1 MVFLHWGGT
10 GNSLQWLH
18 NERSCISNHLC
29 LNCLFRRR
37 SKKTSKL
44 CITGLDEG
52 NSLVTGEFPSQW
64 PVMQKMFPFDDI
76 IMWNPSSSWTRISVS
91 CLVNH
96 MAADDL
102 AGGQGSSSHGIG
114 WVSLDYSGFNTR
126 ALSQHKDHLSWNG
139 YFNYKDKMVMRPSY
153 LYKGNPI
160 LVRQHLYIEMVPWG
174 ACY

>member
-1 MVFLHWGGT
+1 MSAVAFQITGVSMVCSTVCSGADQRKHQSSA
-10 GNSLQWLH
+10 SLALMRRIHQWLVNTPH
-18 NERSCISNHLC
+18 NR
-29 LNCLFRRR
+29 
-37 SKKTSKL
+37 
-44 CITGLDEG
+44 
-52 NSLVTGEFPSQW
+52 
-64 PVMQKMFPFDDI
+64 PVKWNMFPFDDI
-76 IMWNPSSSWTRISVS
+76 IMWNPSSSRTRISVS

-102 AGGQGSSSHGIG
+102 AGGQGSSSHGID